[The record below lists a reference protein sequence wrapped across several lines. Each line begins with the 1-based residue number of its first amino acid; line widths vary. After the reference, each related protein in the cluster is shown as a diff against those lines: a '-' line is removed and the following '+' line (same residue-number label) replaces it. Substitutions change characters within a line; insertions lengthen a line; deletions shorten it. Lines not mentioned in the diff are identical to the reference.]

1 MHSMILPAWVLC
13 ALLTFV
19 SASCGQEQTL
29 EHVSE
34 ETASEETAT
43 EETTTED
50 ASSEDTTAEDTTAE
64 DTTAEDTTAE
74 DTATEDT
81 DPANDSTDTP
91 QDDTPASSCAA
102 DAVEHAGYCWYA
114 SANQESCAQ
123 ACASRALLYDPEG
136 TENYAGMDDGYCGS
150 GDCCNPPDGDS
161 WDEPATEAN
170 PWGGIYTRA
179 RHCFSV
185 LNELFPGQP
194 MGESWHVNAG
204 RTNTICMTQ
213 PPSGIGCFYTPN
225 HWQAG
230 LHHDTPT
237 TADAVDPGHS
247 PSYRACACR

>member
-1 MHSMILPAWVLC
+1 MHSMIRPAWVLC

-34 ETASEETAT
+34 ETASEETVT

-50 ASSEDTTAEDTTAE
+50 ASSEDTTAEDTTTEDTTTE

-74 DTATEDT
+74 DADS
-81 DPANDSTDTP
+81 ANESTDTP
-91 QDDTPASSCAA
+91 QDDTPTSSCAN

-150 GDCCNPPDGDS
+150 GDCCNRWYWYCCYRCS
-161 WDEPATEAN
+161 S
-170 PWGGIYTRA
+170 R
-179 RHCFSV
+179 
-185 LNELFPGQP
+185 
-194 MGESWHVNAG
+194 
-204 RTNTICMTQ
+204 
-213 PPSGIGCFYTPN
+213 
-225 HWQAG
+225 
-230 LHHDTPT
+230 DTC
-237 TADAVDPGHS
+237 GF
-247 PSYRACACR
+247 